1 MRQFFITAIML
12 IWAATSFGQ
21 HLIKGKV
28 TDENGSALSGATVY
42 IKTESVGKTTD
53 KNGDFVIDGLTKTRY
68 AIEVSFIGYES
79 TTVQAVT
86 DRELVV
92 KLKSKAF
99 SLDEITVKSL
109 RANDKSPIAFT
120 NIDKES
126 LAKNNLGQDIPYLL
140 QSTPSLVITSDA
152 GTGVGYTGF
161 RIRGTDAS
169 RINITING
177 VPYNDADEQGAY
189 WVDVPDLA
197 SSIENIQIQRG
208 VGTTTNGAAAFG
220 ANINIQTNNY
230 EAKRSGEVSASYG
243 SFNTQKATLKLS
255 SGLLK
260 KHWAIDARLSS
271 ITSDGY
277 IDRGTTDMKSYM
289 VQAGYYGEKNSLKF
303 ITFGGLEK
311 TYHAWN
317 GVPKD
322 SLSTHRTYN
331 SCGYMG
337 VDENGQPLFY
347 KDQTDNYIQTNY
359 QLVGIHSFNSSLSL
373 NGALH
378 YTRGD
383 GYYEEYKQD
392 QSFKKYGIPNY
403 IADGN
408 TTKSADLVRQKK
420 MDNDFA
426 GLVFSLNYSKD
437 KLSAQLGGAANR
449 YWGSHWGEVTY
460 TKDYPTTIF
469 PTEYYRNEVSKWD
482 ENIYIKA
489 NYEVLKNL
497 FVNGELQYRRVDYSI
512 KGKNDKWD
520 FNNGEMQNLNINE
533 SFNFLNPKT
542 GFLYRINA
550 QNECYA
556 SFAVANREP
565 TRTNFTDALSPDSL
579 PTSERLMDYE
589 AGYKFHN
596 NTVSIGANIFYM
608 NYHNQL
614 VLTGRLNEIGEPL
627 SENVLSSFRAGIE
640 LVGSAKL
647 SDNFR
652 WDGSVTFSKN
662 QINNFDEYVDI
673 YDENWDWTGQKK
685 NHIGNTPIAYSPNI
699 TWNNAFTINYGKFEA
714 KWMEQ
719 YVGKQHIDNTGSD
732 DRALDAYFVS
742 NLRLSY
748 SIAVKYLRGI
758 DFSVLVN
765 NINDA
770 KYISNGWSYSYYQV
784 NSANEK
790 HRYKDL
796 GYYPQAGINVLG
808 GITIKF

>member
-1 MRQFFITAIML
+1 MAIS
-12 IWAATSFGQ
+12 AFAQ
-21 HLIKGKV
+21 HTIKGKV
-28 TDENGSALSGATVY
+28 MDENGNLLTGATV
-42 IKTESVGKTTD
+42 KVQNSSLGKITD
-53 KNGDFVIDGLTKTRY
+53 KNGVFLFDGLTKALYTLKTSY
-68 AIEVSFIGYES
+68 VGYE
-79 TTVQAVT
+79 TTFVQTNV
-86 DRELVV
+86 DSEILVI
-92 KLKSKAF
+92 LKSK
-99 SLDEITVKSL
+99 SISINEITVTSQ
-109 RANDKSPIAFT
+109 RANDKSPIAYT

-126 LAKNNLGQDIPYLL
+126 LSKSNLGQDIPYLL
-140 QSTPSLVITSDA
+140 QTTPSLVITSDA

-177 VPYNDADEQGAY
+177 VPYNDADEQGTY

-230 EAKRSGEVSASYG
+230 EAKRNGEASASYG
-243 SFNTQKATLKLS
+243 SFNTQKATVKFS

-277 IDRGTTDMKSYM
+277 IDRGTTDMKSYLL
-289 VQAGYYGEKNSLKF
+289 QAGYYGEKNTLKF

-322 SLSTHRTYN
+322 SLKAHRTYN

-337 VDENGQPLFY
+337 TNENGLPLYY

-359 QLVGIHSFNSSLSL
+359 QLVGIHSFNSSLSM

-392 QSFKKYGIPNY
+392 QSFEKYGIKNY
-403 IADGN
+403 VTDGS
-408 TTKSADLVRQKK
+408 TIKSADLVRQKK
-420 MDNDFA
+420 MGNDFA
-426 GLVFSLNYSKD
+426 GVVFSLNYSKD

-449 YWGSHWGEVTY
+449 YWGNHWGDVTW
-460 TKDYPTTIF
+460 TKNYPTTIF
-469 PTEYYRNEVSKWD
+469 PTEYYRNKVSKWD
-482 ENIYIKA
+482 ENIYLKA
-489 NYEVLKNL
+489 NYELFQNL
-497 FVNGELQYRRVDYSI
+497 FVNGELQYRRVDYSV

-520 FNNGEMQNLNINE
+520 FNNGSMQNLDINE
-533 SFNFLNPKT
+533 PFNFLNPKA
-542 GFLYRINA
+542 GSLYRINA

-565 TRTNFTDALSPDSL
+565 TRTNFTDALSADSL
-579 PTSERLMDYE
+579 PTNETLYDSEL
-589 AGYKFHN
+589 GYKFHN
-596 NTVSIGANIFYM
+596 SILSIGANAFYM
-608 NYHNQL
+608 KYHNQL
-614 VLTGRLNEIGEPL
+614 VLTGKLNEIGEPL

-647 SDNFR
+647 SSNFR

-673 YDENWDWTGQKK
+673 YDKNWEWTGQQK
-685 NHIGNTPIAYSPNI
+685 NHIGNTPIAYSPDI
-699 TWNNAFTINYGKFEA
+699 TWNNTFTISYGKFEA
-714 KWMEQ
+714 KWLEQ
-719 YVGKQHIDNTGSD
+719 YVGKQYIDNTGSD

-748 SIAVKYLRGI
+748 SIAVKHLRGI
-758 DFSVLVN
+758 DFTILVN

-770 KYISNGWSYSYYQV
+770 KYISNGWSYSYYQIDS
-784 NSANEK
+784 NNQRQ
-790 HRYKDL
+790 RYNDL

-808 GITIKF
+808 GFTVKF